1 MTKSR
6 HILILGG
13 GFAGVYTALYLD
25 KTVAHEQNVEVTI
38 VSAENFVLFTPMLH
52 EVAASDLNP
61 TDIVN
66 PLRQMFRHVRFVEA
80 EAKHIDLQA
89 HRVTVLYSANR
100 KQRDL
105 EYDYLVIAGGSEY
118 NFFGN
123 ADPERHSVGMKT
135 IADAMLLRNR
145 IIGLLV
151 PKCINQ
157 RRKLHFLLVDLL
169 FGPFERGRVLVPA
182 RDKGFDRLNEHADAG
197 ETASLEGSPA
207 QKSSEFKAKR
217 LIGSRPITSV
227 CNRKTRC

>member
-1 MTKSR
+1 MEWGVIRYRPNIKRDLTHPMTKSR

-135 IADAMLLRNR
+135 ITDAMLLRNR

-151 PKCINQ
+151 PNQ
-157 RRKLHFLLVDLL
+157 KYLKFSHISPFPVGSLVM
-169 FGPFERGRVLVPA
+169 RVQP
-182 RDKGFDRLNEHADAG
+182 
-197 ETASLEGSPA
+197 S
-207 QKSSEFKAKR
+207 
-217 LIGSRPITSV
+217 
-227 CNRKTRC
+227 